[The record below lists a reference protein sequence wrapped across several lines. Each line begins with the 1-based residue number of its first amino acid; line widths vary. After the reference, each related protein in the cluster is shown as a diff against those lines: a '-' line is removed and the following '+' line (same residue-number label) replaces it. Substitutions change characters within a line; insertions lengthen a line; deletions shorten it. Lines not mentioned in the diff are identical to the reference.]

1 MSESQMRDAVAANV
15 ASRPY
20 FPTQEPQMAQRDQ
33 DLIDKARAFCME
45 WYEAEN
51 EHGQL
56 VRVYTGRVKY
66 EDMLH
71 EVEHLYSQLVNT
83 SHLNTQQLIV
93 VMCDWVLVFNM
104 MEVKY
109 MAVHDNDAV
118 SFLQAMNKFIL
129 IQLMGGAHDG
139 MRAKYVSSLV
149 GSDRRVT
156 VSQEENKKGI
166 FGRFG

>member
-1 MSESQMRDAVAANV
+1 MSDVGTAVAANV

-33 DLIDKARAFCME
+33 DLIDRATAFCME
-45 WYEAEN
+45 SYEKKN
-51 EHGQL
+51 EDNVL
-56 VRVYTGRVKY
+56 VKVFTGRVKY
-66 EDMLH
+66 PDILH

-83 SHLNTQQLIV
+83 SRLDTSQLIV
-93 VMCDWVLVFNM
+93 VVCDWVLVFNM

-109 MAVHDNDAV
+109 LAIHDEEAV
-118 SFLQAMNKFIL
+118 SFLQAMNKYIMV
-129 IQLMGGAHDG
+129 QLMGGAHDG

-156 VSQEENKKGI
+156 VSQEDNKKGI

>member
-1 MSESQMRDAVAANV
+1 MSELNKVVAANI

-33 DLIDKARAFCME
+33 DLIDRATAFCMD
-45 WYEAEN
+45 WYEEEN
-51 EHGQL
+51 EAGHL
-56 VRVYTGRVKY
+56 VKIYTGRVKY
-66 EDMLH
+66 EDILH

-83 SHLNTQQLIV
+83 SHLNTDQLIV
-93 VMCDWVLVFNM
+93 VLCDWVLVFNM

-109 MAVHDNDAV
+109 LALHDEAAV
-118 SFLQAMNKFIL
+118 SFLQAMNKFIEV
-129 IQLMGGAHDG
+129 QLMGGAHDG

-156 VSQEENKKGI
+156 VSQEDNKKGI